1 MQVIGHTISSITS
14 CCMRWSIFSTWKL
27 PSRFLCH
34 TRKYSEFTEQ
44 LQYAHWLD
52 LPSSAVRIHSGRL
65 FPIHSVSECTGQNG
79 PFRLNPSLNFRW
91 VKRCWRQHLDTWG
104 DKTGSVLRAWPHSN
118 MHRSLK
124 PRIKYH
130 NSLKSTVNAAGWL
143 HLLVYCYTV
152 WCHVWHFLFPFKI
165 RLYSQVKK
173 GPRKDRRK
181 EPSKQAPKTVG
192 FQVNVCSAAKASHCV
207 STVLCIST
215 NLYFGVLSLGE

>member
-1 MQVIGHTISSITS
+1 M
-14 CCMRWSIFSTWKL
+14 L
-27 PSRFLCH
+27 
-34 TRKYSEFTEQ
+34 E
-44 LQYAHWLD
+44 A
-52 LPSSAVRIHSGRL
+52 A
-65 FPIHSVSECTGQNG
+65 
-79 PFRLNPSLNFRW
+79 FRYP
-91 VKRCWRQHLDTWG
+91 G

-143 HLLVYCYTV
+143 HLLVYCYTI

-192 FQVNVCSAAKASHCV
+192 FQVNACSAAKASHCV

-215 NLYFGVLSLGE
+215 NLYFGVLSLGEQLPPRCSPSKGLYWCIGLALNMPRNKRLEFLTHWL